1 MSYYA
6 HKKGIELETL
16 EEHSIKTAELCSKYT
31 SKFNNEKIGFL
42 LGLLHD
48 IGKATPLF
56 QDVLF
61 GRRTKINHSLSS
73 ALAFYKYDKQNF
85 LIHKYNNKVNVTL
98 RNLLC
103 YIIESHHS
111 GLSKDKFEIPAD
123 ISSLI
128 DERVLSANTN
138 ELLEELICL
147 ISEYITLYNITEITD
162 TDYFSDIN
170 SMSICEKMLYARML
184 LSGLVDAD
192 YTATTI
198 FSDNFIDVD
207 HILDVDTF
215 ISLFD
220 SYYNELVHKVVD
232 SPLNRLRT
240 KVYNDC
246 ANKGSIQTGLCTL
259 TAPTGLGKTLS
270 LMKFALENAK
280 AFNKDRIFIVLPW
293 LSIIE
298 QNAKIYKD
306 IFGEDNVLIIN
317 SVADL
322 DYEKYIESH
331 RWNAPIIVTTSNCF
345 FETLMASKTTNL
357 RPLHRVCNS
366 VVVFDEVQSFPADLL
381 SCTFDNLNA
390 LTKYFNTT
398 VLLSSATQP
407 QYALRLKDN
416 EINNKGRVKQYRT
429 FDEFNITEIISD
441 VDTLYSKYAHIK
453 GMKTVIK
460 GDMSCKDLYDSKDSQ
475 VMYVFNTV
483 KYAQE
488 MYDYLITQE
497 NAENCYCL
505 NSNLC
510 ALDKLFIIEEIKQ
523 KLRQGKRVFLA
534 TTQCVEAGVD
544 FSFEKVYRNYAPL
557 DAIIQTAGRC
567 DRECVGNG
575 IFVVFNFNSNNYE
588 NDKFPS
594 ELYKTASNISKSI
607 LQKNSTIYK
616 NSLVNAYYKIYFTC
630 YGANV
635 DNTNITESIKT
646 INFKDLSDAYKLI
659 KQDNNC
665 VVIVGSLF
673 TKSEKY
679 DTIIEEIKKQNTITK
694 SQIKQLASYSVN
706 VYKSKAVNINEI
718 ATPLK
723 MKIHNDIVDTNYYLL
738 FSDVNY
744 DKKGLDLKIQNDFIF

>member
-170 SMSICEKMLYARML
+170 SMSNCEKMLYARML

-381 SCTFDNLNA
+381 DCTFENLNA
-390 LTKYFNTT
+390 LTKYYNTT
-398 VLLSSATQP
+398 VLLSTATQP
-407 QYALRLKDN
+407 KYDIRLH
-416 EINNKGRVKQYRT
+416 NKNIT
-429 FDEFNITEIISD
+429 ITEIISN
-441 VDTLYSKYAHIK
+441 VNELYESYANIK
-453 GMKTVIK
+453 QMQVVIEQDKT
-460 GDMSCKDLYDSKDSQ
+460 CAELYDSNDTQ

-488 MYDYLITQE
+488 MYEYLKTKE
-497 NAENCYCL
+497 PLDACYCL
-505 NSNLC
+505 NSRLSSV
-510 ALDKLFIIEEIKQ
+510 DKLYIIEEIKQ

-630 YGANV
+630 NGAKV

-646 INFKDLSDAYKLI
+646 KNFRDLSDVYKLI

-679 DTIIEEIKKQNTITK
+679 AKIIEEIKKQNTITK
-694 SQIKQLASYSVN
+694 SQIKQLALYSVN

-723 MKIHNDIVDTNYYLL
+723 MRIHNDIVDTNYYLL

-744 DKKGLDLKIQNDFIF
+744 DKQGLDLKIQNDFIF